1 MYPGHVDGGSH
12 LLPPTSFPEHSN
24 SRPHPPTSLPSLC
37 FPLSLHAQ
45 PFPPPFLLKIGTY
58 NPLPGKD
65 GTKEVAT
72 DVERARYWLSNG
84 AQPSDRVAWL
94 FNKVGIVPDVP
105 QRVSKTYLEV
115 PKSIKKELESA

>member
-1 MYPGHVDGGSH
+1 
-12 LLPPTSFPEHSN
+12 
-24 SRPHPPTSLPSLC
+24 
-37 FPLSLHAQ
+37 
-45 PFPPPFLLKIGTY
+45 
-58 NPLPGKD
+58 
-65 GTKEVAT
+65 
-72 DVERARYWLSNG
+72 VERARYWLSNG